1 MRDGCASGVP
11 FAAERAAGTSV
22 YCGMT
27 RMSWTGAAPWLY
39 DTLMRPLER
48 GALARWRRALWAD
61 VPAVGLG
68 LEVGFGT
75 NANAA
80 YRPASARVVG
90 IDLSGSQD
98 LTAMA
103 FVVETGF
110 GIDRTEA
117 RIAELLDEGERSH
130 RHDVAVLVR
139 ILAAAGRIHHCDCNA
154 IPGIMGFGEMADIA
168 GLIAPRA
175 FCAIHG
181 RTDPLFPPDQ
191 IARAVEDC
199 ARIFQAAG
207 VAERAEDNDDGV
219 VREFGVWIVR

>member
-80 YRPASARVVG
+80 YRPATAQLVG
-90 IDLSGSQD
+90 IDLSEAMLARAGATRD
-98 LTAMA
+98 GATALPAAVADVPALPFADGA
-103 FVVETGF
+103 FDWVVASLVFCE
-110 GIDRTEA
+110 
-117 RIAELLDEGERSH
+117 
-130 RHDVAVLVR
+130 VADPL
-139 ILAAAGRIHHCDCNA
+139 
-154 IPGIMGFGEMADIA
+154 A
-168 GLIAPRA
+168 GLHELRRVLRPGGSL
-175 FCAIHG
+175 HLLEHVEPSG
-181 RTDPLFPPDQ
+181 RVASAL
-191 IARAVEDC
+191 ARAVTRVSGPLFGEHYD
-199 ARIFQAAG
+199 RRTHETVDAAG
-207 VAERAEDNDDGV
+207 FTRERTVRGLRDALVMLVAR
-219 VREFGVWIVR
+219 